1 MTYANRDQLYR
12 SAVEAL
18 GQEEAETLMSSLP
31 PMDWTEIATKSDL
44 RELEGRLEL
53 RFESLENRMVA
64 TFESALRKQTQWV
77 FGSVVVLA
85 VTMIVGIVLTAAN
98 AG

>member
-18 GQEEAETLMSSLP
+18 GPEEAETLMSSPP

-44 RELEGRLEL
+44 RELESRLIAL
-53 RFESLENRMVA
+53 
-64 TFESALRKQTQWV
+64 FESALRKQTQWV
-77 FGSVVVLA
+77 FGAMVVLA
-85 VTMIVGIVLTAAN
+85 VTMIAGVLLTAATV
-98 AG
+98 G